1 MRKCIFLVLT
11 LFWISGCSVNEETKV
26 ISGYLEGYGKDI
38 SDYGVICFVP
48 ADGCS
53 SCIGPSLNYS
63 ITAGKD
69 FLLVLT
75 SLYYKSINTTV
86 EAYHLDMDRII
97 VDEKNKAV
105 SLQLLLPTA
114 PSFYFIEDGVVIKK
128 ADLSKT
134 YDKTGILTE
143 ADKFLGK
150 NAGE

>member
-26 ISGYLEGYGKDI
+26 ISGYLEGYGKNI
-38 SDYGVICFVP
+38 TNYRIVCFVP

-53 SCIGPSLNYS
+53 SCIEPSLKYS
-63 ITAGKD
+63 VTAGKD

-75 SLYYKSINTTV
+75 SLYNKSIHSII
-86 EAYHLDMDRII
+86 EAYHFDMERIVI
-97 VDEKNKAV
+97 DEKNQAV

-114 PSFYFIEDGVVIKK
+114 PSFYFIEDGVVVKK

-143 ADKFLGK
+143 VNKFLGK
-150 NAGE
+150 TSGE